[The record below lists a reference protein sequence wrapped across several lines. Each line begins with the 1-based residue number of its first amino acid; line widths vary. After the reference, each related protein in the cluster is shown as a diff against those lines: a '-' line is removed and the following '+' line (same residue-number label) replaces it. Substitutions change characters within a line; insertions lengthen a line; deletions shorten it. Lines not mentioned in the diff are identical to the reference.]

1 MRSAFAV
8 IVDFLTLV
16 GLACVVGSG
25 AVMRWVL
32 MPGSESMS
40 YPIGKRFQF
49 KLEGATLL
57 GWDRATWGDIHF
69 WLGAVFVG
77 LMVVHVLLSWTRSNS
92 KS

>member
-8 IVDFLTLV
+8 IVDFMTLV

-32 MPGSESMS
+32 MPGSEGLAL
-40 YPIGKRFQF
+40 PIGKRFQV

-57 GWDRATWGDIHF
+57 GWDRATWTEIHF
-69 WLGAVFVG
+69 WLAAAFVVI
-77 LMVVHVLLSWTRSNS
+77 LVSHLLVSWS
-92 KS
+92 KSGK

>member
-32 MPGSESMS
+32 MPGSESLA
-40 YPIGKRFQF
+40 YPIGKRFR
-49 KLEGATLL
+49 L
-57 GWDRATWGDIHF
+57 GYPDKAETFRDSICGIIYSRI
-69 WLGAVFVG
+69 WLK
-77 LMVVHVLLSWTRSNS
+77 MNC
-92 KS
+92 